1 MNVEIA
7 NRLVQL
13 RKQNNLSQEE
23 LAMRLGISR
32 QAVSKWERAE
42 SSPDTDNLIA
52 LAALY
57 KMSLDDLVRS
67 DLPPEPAAY
76 TPPYRPEAVF
86 TVEAPTLDG
95 SYYEVKGEEEREQ
108 QPPADWREESDPLPE
123 GSYYDTDKGKS
134 YREDWLHQ
142 LPYPLVITA
151 LYLVLG
157 VLLHEWGRAWLLF
170 LTIPIHYMP
179 EWMKSFPYLLGN
191 PVLITLVYL
200 VLGFYFNLWGYAWLV
215 FLLIPIM
222 GSIRHSEKKTK

>member
-52 LAALY
+52 LASLY
-57 KMSLDDLVRS
+57 RMSLDDLLHS
-67 DLPPEPAAY
+67 DLPPEPTAY
-76 TPPYRPEAVF
+76 TPPYQPETVF
-86 TVEAPTLDG
+86 TAEAPTLDG
-95 SYYEVKGEEEREQ
+95 GYYEVKGGEEQELPLEKPQ
-108 QPPADWREESDPLPE
+108 ESDPLPE
-123 GSYYDTDKGKS
+123 GSYYDTQKGKGE
-134 YREDWLHQ
+134 RADWLHQ

-157 VLLHEWGRAWLLF
+157 VIFHEWGRAWLLF

-179 EWMKSFPYLLGN
+179 EKMKTFPYVLGN
-191 PVLITLVYL
+191 PVLITLVFL
-200 VLGFYFNLWGYAWLV
+200 VLGL
-215 FLLIPIM
+215 FLGWWHPGWMLFLAIPIFN
-222 GSIRHSEKKTK
+222 SIPHKENAKPQ